1 MAKGKMTKGKMG
13 KGEMAKIGGEMAK
26 GELGK
31 GEMGIN
37 PSRQVYLTLILTCQY
52 ATQFLKTKIMRMRA
66 QVTWALARISNQMLD
81 FSTILISGP

>member
-37 PSRQVYLTLILTCQY
+37 RAFPIRTDCVTIFLNVVAIKVVPSDGIGILPLIC
-52 ATQFLKTKIMRMRA
+52 AWPPRGC
-66 QVTWALARISNQMLD
+66 
-81 FSTILISGP
+81 TI

>member
-13 KGEMAKIGGEMAK
+13 KGEMANIGGEMAK

-37 PSRQVYLTLILTCQY
+37 RKAVPCDIVCEGIFASAVSEEIRYRH
-52 ATQFLKTKIMRMRA
+52 F
-66 QVTWALARISNQMLD
+66 D
-81 FSTILISGP
+81 FSTIVLKKGFF

>member
-26 GELGK
+26 GEVGK

-37 PSRQVYLTLILTCQY
+37 QNHIVHEACRLGRKLQHWLPVYYQILRV
-52 ATQFLKTKIMRMRA
+52 ANI
-66 QVTWALARISNQMLD
+66 WH
-81 FSTILISGP
+81 

>member
-26 GELGK
+26 GEVGK

-37 PSRQVYLTLILTCQY
+37 PNALIGYFQ
-52 ATQFLKTKIMRMRA
+52 QIFFLRA
-66 QVTWALARISNQMLD
+66 RSTTPLKFFYGRFRALARSHLFPDLYCMH
-81 FSTILISGP
+81 LIVS

>member
-1 MAKGKMTKGKMG
+1 MAKGKMG

-37 PSRQVYLTLILTCQY
+37 RGKPYGTVKITVRFLQSILLRCDIYDFFRFFTVRFTAKIGNC
-52 ATQFLKTKIMRMRA
+52 TLKTVLEI
-66 QVTWALARISNQMLD
+66 AL
-81 FSTILISGP
+81 

>member
-37 PSRQVYLTLILTCQY
+37 RLVNVPSNLFQNIL
-52 ATQFLKTKIMRMRA
+52 
-66 QVTWALARISNQMLD
+66 
-81 FSTILISGP
+81 SGLSRRHRKDWVE

>member
-37 PSRQVYLTLILTCQY
+37 PSNDKKMLSINEIKDTY
-52 ATQFLKTKIMRMRA
+52 AIQ
-66 QVTWALARISNQMLD
+66 SNEETGNQLNRFD
-81 FSTILISGP
+81 SWHRNTHLVN

>member
-1 MAKGKMTKGKMG
+1 MG

-37 PSRQVYLTLILTCQY
+37 PYNYDNTLDSRFMVVALTVARDY
-52 ATQFLKTKIMRMRA
+52 RPQFALLKLRPFFIIMM
-66 QVTWALARISNQMLD
+66 
-81 FSTILISGP
+81 G